1 MSLHNEQKVK
11 FNQIKKGIMI
21 VFSVIL
27 VVFLLSILQYAIYY
41 YSNPIKEEVSFSAT
55 GCLIYNT
62 EESFH
67 ELVPVEIYGE
77 NLHYFF
83 RNREDGVQGDI
94 FVNGYSIFGEG
105 RNRDTIYAGFYTEFY
120 KGSNYT
126 CTSVGGDINP
136 LCEIIAIS
144 KEWRVIV
151 CGITVDAAISEKAG
165 SQAGT
170 QVLLVIPVGDIDT
183 AIERV
188 REVALNSEQM
198 NEWLTKNGWMKKLE

>member
-1 MSLHNEQKVK
+1 MSLNNEQKMK
-11 FNQIKKGIMI
+11 LNKIKKGILI
-21 VFSVIL
+21 VCSIIAVVI
-27 VVFLLSILQYAIYY
+27 LLSILQYAIYY

-62 EESFH
+62 EERFH
-67 ELVPVEIYGE
+67 ELVPVEMNGE

-83 RNREDGVQGDI
+83 RNREDCVQGDI
-94 FVNGYSIFGEG
+94 FVNGYSIFGEE
-105 RNRDTIYAGFYTEFY
+105 RNGDTIYPGFYTEFY

-126 CTSVGGDINP
+126 CTSVGGDYKP

-144 KEWRVIV
+144 RDWNVIV
-151 CGITVDAAISEKAG
+151 CGITVDAAISDKAG

-170 QVLLVIPVGDIDT
+170 QALLVIPAGDIDT

-198 NEWLTKNGWMKKLE
+198 NEWLTKNGWIPF